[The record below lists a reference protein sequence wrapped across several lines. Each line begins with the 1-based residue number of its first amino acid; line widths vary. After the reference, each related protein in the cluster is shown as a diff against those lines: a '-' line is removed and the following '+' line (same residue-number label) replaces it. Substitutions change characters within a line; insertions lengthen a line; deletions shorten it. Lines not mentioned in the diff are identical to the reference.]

1 MGTLIMMKLAIFIGV
16 LATCALSA
24 SVMERPHLSA
34 QIGVAEWK
42 KRSADDLDLE
52 KRRGGN
58 SSECFVCPP
67 YRDHYNE
74 PPCYPY
80 SWYCDGYKDCP
91 SGIDE
96 AEEYCGKRD
105 LDWVARDIAENVVE
119 ILQGIGQQL
128 VTDDYE
134 FLQDVYEETR
144 DAAEKINDVIEEA
157 MEEFE

>member
-1 MGTLIMMKLAIFIGV
+1 MKLAIFIGV

-24 SVMERPHLSA
+24 SV
-34 QIGVAEWK
+34 VDYK
-42 KRSADDLDLE
+42 KRSDSVELE
-52 KRRGGN
+52 KRGN
-58 SSECFVCPP
+58 NSDCFVCPY
-67 YRDHYNE
+67 YRRIYAA

-80 SWYCDGYKDCP
+80 RWFCDGYKDCP

-96 AEEYCGKRD
+96 AEAYCGPKD
-105 LDWVARDIAENVVE
+105 LDEIVEDIAENVGD
-119 ILQGIGQQL
+119 ILEHIARQL

-134 FLQDVYEETR
+134 FLQDVYDETR

>member
-1 MGTLIMMKLAIFIGV
+1 MMKLAIFIGV

-24 SVMERPHLSA
+24 SVEERPHLSA

-42 KRSADDLDLE
+42 KRSDSLELE
-52 KRRGGN
+52 KRGN
-58 SSECFVCPP
+58 NSDCFVCPY
-67 YRDHYNE
+67 YREYYDS

-80 SWYCDGYKDCP
+80 HWFCDGYKDCP

-96 AEEYCGKRD
+96 AEEYCGKREQD
-105 LDWVARDIAENVVE
+105 LDEIVEDIAENVGD
-119 ILQGIGQQL
+119 ILEHIARQL